1 MPQTVAYRLTIR
13 NASTVAN
20 PDGTADELVL
30 TSDPVGT
37 NPYIAAPPSGDGA
50 EVDPLTGAVRTGAY
64 VVEVVDA
71 DTGTDATGTLRVVTN
86 KLEDATFR
94 QQLLSRRAYV
104 DVIRAGV
111 SSRLVAG
118 YISSVRLISPMRYA
132 ITVGDTR
139 RIERTQTI
147 FQGAALG
154 GYTTRGCI
162 TGGPIT
168 PVDFGTVKARGGW
181 RYLVSK
187 SGDDVTLTF
196 VDGYEPG
203 AGSPIV
209 KDWRQVNRSEI
220 ADVIEGYRQPNPYA
234 IGGGSAFVTSYTTPV
249 FDFTSGSWVVAGG
262 VQAVVGSTA
271 TNGAAVR
278 ALVCGYSEVPAN
290 EALGVSNVYLY
301 WPSCPY
307 SNGQT
312 VFVSLTTVDVNETC
326 PLYLDAHPVDL
337 VTAIWTN
344 ARVKYNAAAAAT
356 VKTLIGD
363 TVRLACRFPQAPLMD
378 EFLQQAIYGP
388 FGISERTNSNGEQ
401 ELFPTRIKTD
411 VLPTLTVNAAAM
423 RGADETVFDLD
434 EQTAVSGIRLTQQVL
449 SPKGYAPGTQT
460 QNGTNT
466 GSQTTGPLDGI
477 VVSEVTQ
484 TAQYLDP
491 NLAVFAGRVVE
502 YKIPG
507 MIHTA
512 ADFVPATS
520 DQLDAIAI
528 GTFDRFGRGCQAAE
542 VSVLATAGAAAA
554 QIGDEVYFE
563 APHFPNKGYRIG
575 ESTVGARIMQVVRR
589 TETPA
594 GPVFR
599 LLDSGL
605 AAQPVSPA
613 ATITIAQN
621 PNAPSNT
628 ARFTI
633 TNAATINATNIVQVR
648 VEWAVGTTTPTGNG
662 ADFAF
667 YAAGQVPTGAVDL
680 PPVTT
685 PGQTVYVRARTEQA
699 GRRPSAWTGWASVAL
714 ANIPTVSSLTSSN
727 LRQTAVTLT
736 WTNGSSTLPLAVYA
750 FQGGSAPANWAPYR
764 VGTLPAGT
772 TSTVVRNLT
781 GPTVQW
787 TLGVAYETAQA
798 VGAVTSTTVTTNST
812 LDTPTRPA
820 GLAIIPGVDDA
831 TLTQGI
837 ALALWGSDQTL
848 DLQIQRSTVSGSGFA
863 TIATVSGATTVY
875 VDQLPRNGVTYYY
888 RIAHVLGGFETS
900 SYTAEVSGTA
910 RGVPVNVTRPGAVTP
925 VVQVQTSETATT
937 GTVTLTITD
946 PQNRVVQ
953 VRFRERTNGG
963 AWGAWVVDST
973 VPYSYTGTLPATGFL
988 DIEYEVTGFDAAG
1001 TAAQVLAGG
1010 IESFD
1015 TNTQPDMVSVVGTF
1029 NSAGA
1034 FTLAI
1039 SADSDTASVKYAI
1052 STVSQPTLGTVQ
1064 AQAAIN
1070 GRNLTATFAGP
1081 YSSGTTVFVSV
1092 LGYTGAGGTGSES
1105 ALFEYRFTRDGGL
1118 TYTQCIATALSTSTA
1133 TAINVMVTGTAPV
1146 GTPTVQLVAV
1156 TGSATQTGGPGV
1168 GVASPSGQVYN
1179 FLRGAALGPTGG
1191 AIFRSVLA
1199 GAVSDDDFIEI
1210 PEQGRDTVYLASRAR
1225 VTATTDT
1232 TVTVRYAVA
1241 DPYPQ
1246 GTNSVTVT
1254 YQSLGTGGVTPAS
1267 GGFITP
1273 AATLTEALG
1282 TYIDYTITR
1291 PAFGAGTGRVTF
1303 TASAANRVT
1312 DSDAVDIP
1320 AVERDTVAL
1329 ACRVT
1334 TVTTATPATTVIVR
1348 VAVADPYPQGAN
1360 SATISYAITGLAT
1373 PTQTDGSPL
1382 PNPIQ
1387 VTPAATLTGGAGT
1400 FYDFLVTRP
1409 AATAAP
1415 GRITFTA
1422 TATGRTA
1429 ATGGATIPAQDII
1442 GPSLKIVTTP
1452 GTSSYSLLITWDG
1465 TIVYNLDG
1473 VSQSVSGW
1481 TSPRTETITRG
1492 DIGANTKVAAFAVT
1506 KDTSTIS
1513 ESINV
1518 PPKDVTSATI
1528 TIGTQ
1533 TADDTTETY
1542 EFDWTTSGFPTGTTY
1557 DLNYR
1562 TVTTGGDVEEGYFT
1576 GLTATN
1582 QNVVSGFNIGANPTY
1597 QMTVSAVLSGA
1608 VLMSRSRTGTFLT

>member
-71 DTGTDATGTLRVVTN
+71 DTGTDATGTIRVVTN

-139 RIERTQTI
+139 RVERTQTI

-154 GYTTRGCI
+154 AYTTRGCL
-162 TGGPIT
+162 TGGPVT
-168 PVDFGTVKARGGW
+168 ADFGTVKARGGW

-249 FDFTSGSWVVAGG
+249 FDFTSGDWIVAGG

-307 SNGQT
+307 SSGQT
-312 VFVSLTTVDVNETC
+312 VYVSLTTVDVNETC

-344 ARVKYNAAAAAT
+344 ARVKYSASAAAT

-423 RGADETVFDLD
+423 RGADEVVFDLD

-466 GSQTTGPLDGI
+466 GTQTSGPLDGI
-477 VVSEVTQ
+477 MVSEVTQ

-512 ADFVPATS
+512 ADFVPNTS
-520 DQLDAIAI
+520 TQLDAIAI

-605 AAQPVSPA
+605 AAQPVSPP
-613 ATITIAQN
+613 ATITVAQN
-621 PNAPSNT
+621 PNAASTT

-633 TNAATINATNIVQVR
+633 TNAATINSGGVLQVR
-648 VEWAVGTTTPTGNG
+648 VEWATGTTTPTGNG

-667 YAAGQVPTGAVDL
+667 YAAGEVPTGAVDL

-685 PGQTVYVRARTEQA
+685 PGVTVYVRARTEQA
-699 GRRPSAWTGWASVAL
+699 GRRPSAWTAWASVAL

-727 LRQTAVTLT
+727 LKQTAVTLS
-736 WTNGSSTLPLAVYA
+736 WTNGSLTLPLVVFAY
-750 FQGGSAPANWAPYR
+750 QGGSAPANWSPYR

-772 TSTVVRNLT
+772 TSTVVRNLS
-781 GPTVQW
+781 GPSIAWTV
-787 TLGVAYETAQA
+787 GVAYETAQA
-798 VGAVTSTTVTTNST
+798 VGAVTSTAVTTNST

-848 DLQIQRSTVSGSGFA
+848 DIQIQRSTTSGSGFA

-875 VDQLPRNGVTYYY
+875 VDQLPRTGTTYYY
-888 RIAHVLGGFETS
+888 KIAHVLGGFTIS
-900 SYTAEVSGTA
+900 SYTPEVSGTA
-910 RGVPVNVTRPGAVTP
+910 AGVPVNVTRPGAVTP
-925 VVQVQTSETATT
+925 VVQVETSETATT
-937 GTVTLTITD
+937 GTVALTITD
-946 PQNRVVQ
+946 PQSRVAQ

-963 AWGAWVVDST
+963 AWSAWTVDT
-973 VPYSYTGTLPATGFL
+973 TMPYSYTGTLPATGFL

-1015 TNTQPDMVSVVGTF
+1015 TNTTPDMVSVVGTF

-1105 ALFEYRFTRDGGL
+1105 ALFEYRFVRDGGL
-1118 TYTQCIATALSTSTA
+1118 VYSECFAALSSASATQITVTVTA
-1133 TAINVMVTGTAPV
+1133 TATT
-1146 GTPTVQLVAV
+1146 GTPTVQLVGV
-1156 TGSATQTGGPGV
+1156 TGSATFFSGAPIGVPVVSGSPWTFNRGPALGG
-1168 GVASPSGQVYN
+1168 SGQ
-1179 FLRGAALGPTGG
+1179 AQ
-1191 AIFRSVLA
+1191 FRAVLA
-1199 GAVSDDDFIEI
+1199 GTQSDDDFIEI

-1225 VTATTDT
+1225 VLSTTDT

-1246 GTNSVTVT
+1246 GANTVTVT
-1254 YQSLGTGGVTPAS
+1254 YQNLGTGGVSPAS
-1267 GGFITP
+1267 GGTLTP
-1273 AATLTEALG
+1273 QSTLTEALG

-1291 PAFGAGTGRVTF
+1291 PAFGTGTGRVTF

-1320 AVERDTVAL
+1320 AVERDTIALTSRARIFSQTATQMVVRYAVATPVAL
-1329 ACRVT
+1329 SPNTASIAYT
-1334 TVTTATPATTVIVR
+1334 TTGIPAVDLPSPQTITPETNTTITEPLGSYKDFTVDRPAV
-1348 VAVADPYPQGAN
+1348 GAN
-1360 SATISYAITGLAT
+1360 
-1373 PTQTDGSPL
+1373 
-1382 PNPIQ
+1382 
-1387 VTPAATLTGGAGT
+1387 
-1400 FYDFLVTRP
+1400 
-1409 AATAAP
+1409 P
-1415 GRITFTA
+1415 GRIAFLG

-1429 ATGGATIPAQDII
+1429 TSDSVDVPPQERV
-1442 GPSLKIVTTP
+1442 GPSLKVVTTP
-1452 GTSSYSLLITWDG
+1452 GASSYSLVITWDG

-1492 DIGANTKVAAFAVT
+1492 DIGANTKVAAFSVT
-1506 KDTSTIS
+1506 RDGVTVS
-1513 ESINV
+1513 ESVNI
-1518 PPKDVTSATI
+1518 PPLDVTSASI

-1576 GLTATN
+1576 GLTVTN
-1582 QNVVSGFNIGANPTY
+1582 QDVVSGFNIGANPTY

>member
-1 MPQTVAYRLTIR
+1 MPQTVTYQLRIR
-13 NASTVAN
+13 NASTLAA
-20 PDGTADELVL
+20 PDGPDPDFLVI

-139 RIERTQTI
+139 RVERTQTI

-234 IGGGSAFVTSYTTPV
+234 IGGGSSFVTSYTTPV

-344 ARVKYNAAAAAT
+344 ARVKYSASAAAT

-423 RGADETVFDLD
+423 RGADEVVFDLD

-466 GSQTTGPLDGI
+466 GTQTSGPLDGI

-633 TNAATINATNIVQVR
+633 TNAATINATNILQVR

-667 YAAGQVPTGAVDL
+667 YPAGAVPTGAVDL

-699 GRRPSAWTGWASVAL
+699 GRRPSAWTAWASVAL

-888 RIAHVLGGFETS
+888 RIAHVLGGFTTS
-900 SYTAEVSGTA
+900 SYTPEVSGTA

-1015 TNTQPDMVSVVGTF
+1015 TNTTPDMVSVVGTF

-1052 STVSQPTLGTVQ
+1052 STVSQPTLATVQ

-1081 YSSGTTVFVSV
+1081 YASGTTVFVSV
-1092 LGYTGAGGTGSES
+1092 LGYTGTSGTGSES
-1105 ALFEYRFTRDGGL
+1105 ALFEYRFVRDGGL
-1118 TYTQCIATALSTSTA
+1118 VYSECFAAITAATATQILVTVTA
-1133 TAINVMVTGTAPV
+1133 TAAT

-1156 TGSATQTGGPGV
+1156 NGSATVVSGYPAPGIPQ
-1168 GVASPSGQVYN
+1168 PSGTQWLFN
-1179 FLRGAALGPTGG
+1179 RGPALGGSG
-1191 AIFRSVLA
+1191 QAQFRAVLS
-1199 GAVSDDDFIEI
+1199 GTQSDDDFIEI
-1210 PEQGRDTVYLASRAR
+1210 PEQGRDTTYLTTRAR
-1225 VTATTDT
+1225 VRNTTATQVFVRVAVLDKYSNLTASITQLPYGVPGITPNTTQTVT
-1232 TVTVRYAVA
+1232 TV
-1241 DPYPQ
+1241 Q
-1246 GTNSVTVT
+1246 GDTF
-1254 YQSLGTGGVTPAS
+1254 PAEVV
-1267 GGFITP
+1267 G
-1273 AATLTEALG
+1273 
-1282 TYIDYTITR
+1282 YYVDYTIDR
-1291 PAFGAGTGRVTF
+1291 PAFGAGTGRVVF
-1303 TASAANRVT
+1303 TATNAQRVA
-1312 DSDAVDIP
+1312 DSDSVDIP
-1320 AVERDTVAL
+1320 AIERDTIALTSRARIFSQTATQMVIRYAVATPVAL
-1329 ACRVT
+1329 SPNTANITYVT
-1334 TVTTATPATTVIVR
+1334 EGLGTVSPGSPGVPQAITPETNTQITEPLLSYIDFTVPR
-1348 VAVADPYPQGAN
+1348 PAVGAN
-1360 SATISYAITGLAT
+1360 
-1373 PTQTDGSPL
+1373 
-1382 PNPIQ
+1382 
-1387 VTPAATLTGGAGT
+1387 
-1400 FYDFLVTRP
+1400 
-1409 AATAAP
+1409 P
-1415 GRITFTA
+1415 GRITFQA
-1422 TATGRTA
+1422 TATNRTA
-1429 ATGGATIPAQDII
+1429 SSDAVDVPPQERV
-1442 GPSLKIVTTP
+1442 GPSLKVVTTP
-1452 GTSSYSLLITWDG
+1452 GTSSYSLEITWDG
-1465 TIVYNLDG
+1465 TIAYALDG
-1473 VSQSVSGW
+1473 VTQSVSGW

-1492 DIGANTKVAAFAVT
+1492 DIGSNTKVAAFAVT
-1506 KDTSTIS
+1506 KDSVTVS
-1513 ESINV
+1513 ESINI
-1518 PPKDVTSATI
+1518 PPKDITSASLS
-1528 TIGTQ
+1528 IGTQ
-1533 TADDTTETY
+1533 TADDTTNTY
-1542 EFDWTTSGFPTGTTY
+1542 EFDWTASNFPTGTTY

-1562 TVTTGGDVEEGYFT
+1562 TVTTTGDVEEGYYS
-1576 GLTATN
+1576 GLTTTD
-1582 QNVVSGFNIGANPTY
+1582 QDVLSGYTIGLNPTY

>member
-50 EVDPLTGAVRTGAY
+50 EVDPLTGSVRTGAY
-64 VVEVVDA
+64 VIEVVDA

-139 RIERTQTI
+139 RVERTQTI

-154 GYTTRGCI
+154 AYTTRGCL
-162 TGGPIT
+162 TGGPVT
-168 PVDFGTVKARGGW
+168 ADFGTVKARGGW

-220 ADVIEGYRQPNPYA
+220 GNVIEGYRQPNPYA

-249 FDFTSGSWVVAGG
+249 FDFTSGDWIVAGG

-307 SNGQT
+307 SSGQT
-312 VFVSLTTVDVNETC
+312 VYVSLTTVDVNETC

-344 ARVKYNAAAAAT
+344 ARVKYSASAAAT

-388 FGISERTNSNGEQ
+388 FGISERTNSSGEQ

-423 RGADETVFDLD
+423 RGADEVVFDLD

-466 GSQTTGPLDGI
+466 GTQTSGPLDGI

-512 ADFVPATS
+512 ADFVPNTS
-520 DQLDAIAI
+520 TQLDAIAI

-605 AAQPVSPA
+605 AAQPVSPP
-613 ATITIAQN
+613 ATITVAQN
-621 PNAPSNT
+621 PNAAATT

-633 TNAATINATNIVQVR
+633 TNAATINSGGVLQVR
-648 VEWAVGTTTPTGNG
+648 VEWATGTTTPTGNG

-667 YAAGQVPTGAVDL
+667 YAAGEVPTGAVDL

-685 PGQTVYVRARTEQA
+685 PGVTVYVRARTEQA
-699 GRRPSAWTGWASVAL
+699 GRRPSAWTAWASVAL
-714 ANIPTVSSLTSSN
+714 ANIPAVVALSASNIKQTAATLSWTNTSSSL
-727 LRQTAVTLT
+727 
-736 WTNGSSTLPLAVYA
+736 PLVVYA
-750 FQGGSAPANWAPYR
+750 VQGGAPANWAPYR

-772 TSTVVRNLT
+772 TSTVIRNLS
-781 GPTVQW
+781 GPSVVW
-787 TLGVAYETAQA
+787 TIGVAYETAQA
-798 VGAVTSTTVTTNST
+798 VGSVVSTVVTTNST
-812 LDTPTRPA
+812 LDTPSRPA

-848 DLQIQRSTVSGSGFA
+848 DIIIQRSLSAGSGFS
-863 TIATVSGATTVY
+863 TIATVNGATTVY
-875 VDQLPRNGVTYYY
+875 VDQLPRTGTTYYY
-888 RIAHVLGGFETS
+888 KIAHVLGGFTTS
-900 SYTAEVSGTA
+900 SFTAVVSGTA
-910 RGVPVNVTRPGAVTP
+910 AGVPVNVTRPSAVAP
-925 VVQVQTSETATT
+925 VIRVETTETTTT
-937 GTVTLTITD
+937 GTITLQITD
-946 PQNRVVQ
+946 PQNRVEQ

-963 AWGAWVVDST
+963 AWSGWTIDTT
-973 VPYSYTGTLPATGFL
+973 VPYSYSGTLPATGFL

-1001 TAAQVLAGG
+1001 TASQILAGG

-1015 TNTQPDMVSVVGTF
+1015 VGAGVANIVSAVGTF
-1029 NSAGA
+1029 SLAGVLTVAVQADTDTNS
-1034 FTLAI
+1034 FR
-1039 SADSDTASVKYAI
+1039 YAI
-1052 STVSQPTLGTVQ
+1052 ATTAWASDAAAYSA
-1064 AQAAIN
+1064 AQAGTLVNA
-1070 GRNLTATFAGP
+1070 RNATLVLNGP
-1081 YSSGTTVFVSV
+1081 YAVGSSVYVAFA
-1092 LGYTGAGGTGSES
+1092 GYTGASGTGTVSGP
-1105 ALFEYRFTRDGGL
+1105 YRY
-1118 TYTQCIATALSTSTA
+1118 TYT
-1133 TAINVMVTGTAPV
+1133 N
-1146 GTPTVQLVAV
+1146 
-1156 TGSATQTGGPGV
+1156 GS
-1168 GVASPSGQVYN
+1168 
-1179 FLRGAALGPTGG
+1179 
-1191 AIFRSVLA
+1191 
-1199 GAVSDDDFIEI
+1199 
-1210 PEQGRDTVYLASRAR
+1210 RDTIGLMTR
-1225 VTATTDT
+1225 V
-1232 TVTVRYAVA
+1232 R
-1241 DPYPQ
+1241 
-1246 GTNSVTVT
+1246 
-1254 YQSLGTGGVTPAS
+1254 
-1267 GGFITP
+1267 
-1273 AATLTEALG
+1273 
-1282 TYIDYTITR
+1282 
-1291 PAFGAGTGRVTF
+1291 
-1303 TASAANRVT
+1303 
-1312 DSDAVDIP
+1312 
-1320 AVERDTVAL
+1320 
-1329 ACRVT
+1329 T
-1334 TVTTATPATTVIVR
+1334 TVTTATTLTIR
-1348 VAVADPYPQGAN
+1348 VAVADPFPSVSIASISGN
-1360 SATISYAITGLAT
+1360 VVTCATAHGRTGTFVVTITGSSNGDYNGNWTATVTGETTFTIVIAIPPVPSSTGGTAAILAAIGYTITGLLT
-1373 PTQTDGSPL
+1373 PTTTTGGSL
-1382 PNPIQ
+1382 PIPNY
-1387 VTPAATLTGGAGT
+1387 VTPAATITEAAGT
-1400 FYDFLVTRP
+1400 YYDFLVTRP
-1409 AATAAP
+1409 TATSAP
-1415 GRITFTA
+1415 GRIAFLISSPNRIEA
-1422 TATGRTA
+1422 SGA
-1429 ATGGATIPAQDII
+1429 ATVPSQDVI
-1442 GPSLKIVTTP
+1442 GPSLKVVTTP
-1452 GTSSYSLLITWDG
+1452 GASSYSLVITWDG
-1465 TIVYNLDG
+1465 TIAYALDG
-1473 VSQSVSGW
+1473 VTQSVSGW

-1492 DIGANTKVAAFAVT
+1492 DIGANTQVAAFAVT
-1506 KDTSTIS
+1506 KDTSTVS
-1513 ESINV
+1513 ESVNI
-1518 PPKDVTSATI
+1518 PPKDITSASLS
-1528 TIGTQ
+1528 IGTQ
-1533 TADDTTETY
+1533 TADDVTNIY
-1542 EFDWTTSGFPTGTTY
+1542 EFDWTASNFPTGTTY

-1562 TVTTGGDVEEGYFT
+1562 TVTTTGDVEEGYFS
-1576 GLTATN
+1576 GLTVTN
-1582 QNVVSGFNIGANPTY
+1582 QDVTSGYTIGANPTY